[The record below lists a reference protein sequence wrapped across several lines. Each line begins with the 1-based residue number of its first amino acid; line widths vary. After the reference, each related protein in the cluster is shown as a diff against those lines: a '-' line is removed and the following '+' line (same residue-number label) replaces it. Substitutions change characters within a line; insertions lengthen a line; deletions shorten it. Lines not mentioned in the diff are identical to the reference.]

1 MSGWGAIYNNTL
13 FGLQQ
18 QTRTLARLQE
28 QVSTGARINRA
39 SDDPS
44 DASRILRLRSQSYNL
59 DHYIGNLDDVVL
71 SLNHG
76 YNLMSEVQDAVV
88 SVKTALTQ
96 AASGTYSAENRA
108 TIAIAVD
115 SALEQ
120 AVLLANGAV
129 LGRYVFAG
137 SASSVLPYE
146 VTREDGKIVSVR
158 YVGGDQDM
166 PVPVAPGVRYS
177 GQLVGNDIFR
187 CDDRQAPEFLGSTG
201 VAGGAGTS
209 SITGDVWLS
218 MAHTLTKYDDVA
230 NPGIAAGTD
239 SASGDTIL
247 GSHTLTLAYDGAGGT
262 GQLNGGT
269 AVTFTGIET
278 NLEVTDPDGHVVYL
292 VVSSMSGTPYT
303 GDVTIKGEGRMSVD
317 GGNSWTDFV
326 DTDFATGNISVA
338 DAETGKFLYVD
349 GATVNR
355 TGVEPVRIKG
365 TYDVFNLLIGLRDLL
380 NNEQGLSEQEQ
391 VSSLQHADEAINEV
405 IGVITRQTTASGSRL
420 EALDRLRGSLEEL
433 KANADDEA
441 GAIENADLV
450 ALAVELAK
458 ANTLYQLTMQTAA
471 RLLNQTLMDY
481 I

>member
-13 FGLQQ
+13 FGLQE

-39 SDDPS
+39 SDNPS
-44 DASRILRLRSQSYNL
+44 DASRILRLRRQSYNL

-76 YNLMSEVQDAVV
+76 YNLMSQVQDTVV
-88 SVKTALTQ
+88 PVKTALTQ
-96 AASGTYSAENRA
+96 AASGSYSVENRA
-108 TIAIAVD
+108 TIGTAVD

-120 AVLLANGAV
+120 AVSLANGAI
-129 LGRYVFAG
+129 LGRQVFAG

-177 GQLVGNDIFR
+177 GQLVGDDVFR
-187 CDDRQAPEFLGSTG
+187 SDDRQAPEFFGSTG
-201 VAGGAGTS
+201 VAGGTGTS

-218 MAHTLTKYDDVA
+218 LAHTLTKHDDAA
-230 NPGIAAGTD
+230 NPGIAAGTS

-262 GQLNGGT
+262 VQLNGGT
-269 AVTFTGIET
+269 AVTFTGTET
-278 NLEVTDPDGHVVYL
+278 DLKVTGPDGHVVYL
-292 VVSSMSGTPYT
+292 DVSSMSGTPYT

-317 GGNSWTDFV
+317 GGDSWMNFV
-326 DTDFATGNISVA
+326 DTDFATGNISVV
-338 DAETGKFLYVD
+338 DAETSKFLYVD

-355 TGVEPVRIKG
+355 TGVEPIRIKG
-365 TYDVFNLLIGLRDLL
+365 TYDVFNMLIDLRDLL
-380 NNEQGLSEQEQ
+380 NNEQGLTEQEQ
-391 VSSLQHADEAINEV
+391 LAGLQRADEAINEV
-405 IGVITRQTTASGSRL
+405 IRVITRQTAASGSRL

-450 ALAVELAK
+450 ALAIELAR
-458 ANTLYQLTMQTAA
+458 ASTLYQLTMQTAA